1 MISESLDNINYSIKE
16 MAKHTF
22 GTWTAQKNWTEPLLI
37 IDADG
42 IYFYDNTGRPYID
55 FSSQLMCANLGHKN
69 KTIIEAI
76 VRQAEKL
83 SYVAPGFTTEIAIK
97 AVEALQCLMP
107 SGLNKFFFSTS
118 GTEANETALIITR
131 QSKVPAYKIISR
143 YHSFHGATPGSMA
156 FTGDPR
162 RWLSEQARTTVQGI
176 CFAPDCYCYR
186 CPFELIYP
194 ECRIQCARYLDYMI
208 KEEGNVAA
216 LIVEPIVGTN
226 GRIVPPPEYF
236 PIIRRVCDEN
246 NVLLIADEVM
256 TGWFRTGKAFA
267 MDHWSVLP
275 DIMTSAKGC
284 TSAYTP
290 VGITGTTEKV
300 AQFFEEKFFCHG
312 HTYAYHALSLAAIP
326 PAIAEYN
333 RLFASGKP
341 QKVAQYL
348 EQKLY
353 ELGERHQCVGDVRG
367 MGHFWGLELVKNRK
381 TKEPFNT
388 KSDKINEMPL
398 VTAQVAG
405 KAMQNGLYLA
415 AWYDNLIIAPPL
427 IITTKEVDQALFIL
441 DEALIIA
448 DRLADET
455 DVSLCR
461 SSQFIL

>member
-1 MISESLDNINYSIKE
+1 MISGSLDSINHSIKA
-16 MAKHTF
+16 MTRHTF

-37 IDADG
+37 TDADG
-42 IYFYDNTGRPYID
+42 VYFYDNTGRPYID
-55 FSSQLMCANLGHKN
+55 FSSQLMCVNLGHKN

-83 SYVAPGFTTEIAIK
+83 SYVAPSFTTEITIE
-97 AVEALQCLMP
+97 AVEAIQSFMP
-107 SGLNKFFFSTS
+107 SGINKFFFSTS
-118 GTEANETALIITR
+118 GTEANEAALIITR
-131 QSKVPAYKIISR
+131 QSKAPAYRIISR
-143 YHSFHGATPGSMA
+143 YHSFHGATSGSMA

-162 RWLSEQARTTVQGI
+162 RWLSERAHATIQGV

-186 CPFELIYP
+186 CPFELTYP
-194 ECRIQCARYLDYMI
+194 GCRIQCARYLNYMI

-236 PIIRRVCDEN
+236 PIVRRVCDDN

-275 DIMTSAKGC
+275 DIITSAKGC

-290 VGITGTTEKV
+290 VGITGTTEKL
-300 AQFFEEKFFCHG
+300 AQFFEEEFFCHG

-326 PAIAEYN
+326 PAIAEYT

-348 EQKLY
+348 EEKLY

-367 MGHFWGLELVKNRK
+367 MGHFWGIELVKNRK

-388 KSDKINEMPL
+388 KYDKINGMPL
-398 VTAQVAG
+398 VTAQVAA

-415 AWYDNLIIAPPL
+415 TWYDNLIIAPPL
-427 IITTKEVDQALFIL
+427 IITMKEVDQALYIL
-441 DEALIIA
+441 DKALIIA
-448 DRLADET
+448 DQLADET

-461 SSQFIL
+461 SSQFMS